1 MTSPY
6 EIFLTVGAD
15 ATLPLRQ
22 VLGITTIGEHSA
34 TTYER
39 TGSSMD
45 KQRQEPTHVADEI
58 REKRKSNQPPPP
70 QQAFP
75 QSGDLHATLAISELE
90 ARRGT
95 SRSIRLPGGRHRSVV
110 VPAGA
115 YEGQVISL
123 AGLGEPAFPGGPR
136 GTLTLTMTIIP
147 ANETATVLLLRRQK
161 STSRHF
167 PRFFHSRDQMPN
179 TLPVGTIL
187 RNQYLIQELVGVGA
201 FSAVYLVNTVS
212 VVEDARGKRHIST
225 RFALKEVVVPSKGL
239 RHHIDFETISLRG
252 IDHEALPRIYDVFNS
267 NKYNRLYILMDYVEG
282 PNLDKLRTQ
291 QPGERFPLSQVLTI
305 MVPIL
310 GAVSHLHSQQ
320 PPIIHQNIEPD
331 SIIMSKVDN
340 KPVLVDF
347 GVGKQYHLGS
357 QDLPVRPPVVGYEAP
372 EQYSGEIS
380 ARTDIYGLGATLYT
394 LLSGIVPADALQR
407 KRLIES
413 EAVDPLKPLNQL
425 VPAIPA
431 HVAEAIQRA
440 MSLNSSDRFPTAEQF
455 KQALKSELVR
465 QPPEPVTVGA
475 ARQDQQA
482 LPPPVLPGGKAET
495 PVPMPVTEPSRAR
508 TTRKPAALL
517 LILLALI
524 VSAVVGTD
532 RLFSTAGHLT
542 PGRTIPTTAVL
553 HKTAFSSSSIPTQ
566 APTTPKP
573 SCNSAPPAAASPSYP
588 VVAKLYTGTIYDV
601 PTGLTTDISLT
612 GMQQQQEAIC
622 GNFSEMADGNRLG
635 QMPTNGSFE
644 GTITAAEDIQFI
656 LTSDSGQVTFSFV
669 GIIQPSGSIAGTYCS
684 LGGVTGKCSDY
695 GLWSVSPAT

>member
-1 MTSPY
+1 
-6 EIFLTVGAD
+6 
-15 ATLPLRQ
+15 
-22 VLGITTIGEHSA
+22 
-34 TTYER
+34 
-39 TGSSMD
+39 MD
-45 KQRQEPTHVADEI
+45 KQRQEPTIHLADEI

-70 QQAFP
+70 PQRAFP

-147 ANETATVLLLRRQK
+147 AQETATVLLLRRQK

-167 PRFFHSRDQMPN
+167 PRFLHSRDQMPN

-201 FSAVYLVNTVS
+201 FSAVYRVNTVN
-212 VVEDARGKRHIST
+212 VVEDSRGKRYIST

-239 RHHIDFETISLRG
+239 RHHIDFETLSLRG

-267 NKYNRLYILMDYVEG
+267 NKYNRLYMLMDYIEG
-282 PNLDKLRTQ
+282 PNLDTLRTQ
-291 QPGERFPLSQVLTI
+291 QPGERFPLSQVMTI

-331 SIIMSKVDN
+331 SIIMSQVDN

-347 GVGKQYHLGS
+347 GVGKHYNLGS
-357 QDLPVRPPVVGYEAP
+357 QDLPVRSPVVGYEAP

-380 ARTDIYGLGATLYT
+380 TRTDIYGLGATLYT
-394 LLSGIVPADALQR
+394 LLSGIVPADALKR

-440 MSLNSSDRFPTAEQF
+440 MSLNSNDRFPTAEQF
-455 KQALKSELVR
+455 TQALKSALVQ

-482 LPPPVLPGGKAET
+482 PPP
-495 PVPMPVTEPSRAR
+495 RAR
-508 TTRKPAALL
+508 TTRKPAAVL

-553 HKTAFSSSSIPTQ
+553 HKSAFSSSSLPTQ

-573 SCNSAPPAAASPSYP
+573 ACNSAPPAAASPSYP

-601 PTGLTTDISLT
+601 PTGLTTNISLT

-622 GNFSEMADGNRLG
+622 GNFSEMADANRFG
-635 QMPTNGSFE
+635 QMPTNGPFE

-656 LTSDSGQVTFSFV
+656 LSSDSGQVTFSFV
-669 GIIQPSGSIAGTYCS
+669 GIIQPSGSMVGTYCS

>member
-1 MTSPY
+1 
-6 EIFLTVGAD
+6 
-15 ATLPLRQ
+15 
-22 VLGITTIGEHSA
+22 
-34 TTYER
+34 
-39 TGSSMD
+39 MD
-45 KQRQEPTHVADEI
+45 KQRQEPTIHLADEI

-70 QQAFP
+70 PQRAFP

-147 ANETATVLLLRRQK
+147 AQETATVLLLRRQK

-167 PRFFHSRDQMPN
+167 PRFLHSRDQMPN

-212 VVEDARGKRHIST
+212 VVEDSRGKRHIST

-239 RHHIDFETISLRG
+239 RHHIDFESLSLRG

-282 PNLDKLRTQ
+282 PNLDKVRTQ
-291 QPGERFPLSQVLTI
+291 QPGERFPLSHVMTI

-331 SIIMSKVDN
+331 SIILSQVDN

-357 QDLPVRPPVVGYEAP
+357 QDVPVRPPVVGYEAP

-380 ARTDIYGLGATLYT
+380 TRTDIYGLGATLYT
-394 LLSGIVPADALQR
+394 LVTGMVPADALQR

-413 EAVDPLKPLNQL
+413 EAVDPLKPVNQL

-455 KQALKSELVR
+455 TQALKSALVQ

-475 ARQDQQA
+475 ARQDQQV
-482 LPPPVLPGGKAET
+482 PPP
-495 PVPMPVTEPSRAR
+495 RAR
-508 TTRKPAALL
+508 TIRKPAALL

-524 VSAVVGTD
+524 VSAGISTD
-532 RLFSTAGHLT
+532 RLFYTIGHLT
-542 PGRTIPTTAVL
+542 PGRTTPTTAVL
-553 HKTAFSSSSIPTQ
+553 HKTAFSSSSLPTQ

-573 SCNSAPPAAASPSYP
+573 SCHSAPPAAASPSYP
-588 VVAKLYTGTIYDV
+588 VVATLYTGTIYDV
-601 PTGLTTDISLT
+601 PTGLTTNISLT

-635 QMPTNGSFE
+635 HMPTNGSFE

-695 GLWSVSPAT
+695 GLWSVSRAT